1 MSEEKKVVDQ
11 KEEVKVPTKEELFA
25 SEPDNFFHLSEIIMA
40 VKKDTDD
47 GNKISVYIGE
57 QSEFRLRG
65 ALGLLK
71 ARVDEM
77 VMVLKMEAAK
87 NKGLIKRVQNQQNK
101 KGFRNF
107 IRGGK

>member
-1 MSEEKKVVDQ
+1 
-11 KEEVKVPTKEELFA
+11 
-25 SEPDNFFHLSEIIMA
+25 
-40 VKKDTDD
+40 
-47 GNKISVYIGE
+47 
-57 QSEFRLRG
+57 
-65 ALGLLK
+65 
-71 ARVDEM
+71 M